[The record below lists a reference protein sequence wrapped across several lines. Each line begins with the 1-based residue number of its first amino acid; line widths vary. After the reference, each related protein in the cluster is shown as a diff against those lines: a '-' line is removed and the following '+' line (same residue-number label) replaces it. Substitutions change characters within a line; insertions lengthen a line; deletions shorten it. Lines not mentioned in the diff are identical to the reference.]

1 MNDWELLKDY
11 CRNGS
16 EEAFA
21 TLVNRHLDLVY
32 SAALRQVRSPEA
44 AQDVTQS
51 VFADLARSAHR
62 LKPDT
67 LLPAWLYEVT
77 RRTAIDLIRK
87 ESRRQSREQRG
98 LEMTDMNTG
107 SSDWTHIEPL
117 LDEAME
123 SLRPTDR
130 AAVVLRYFQNKSLRE
145 VGQSLGLSEDSAQ
158 KRVSRATER
167 LRHFL
172 SKRGITVGTSGLAL
186 ALTANAVQSAPTGLG
201 SLVCSASIISGVTFQ
216 QATTLGVTKAIAM
229 TTIQKCSI
237 GAVLAGVLGTG
248 IYQTQKATR
257 FQALSLEL
265 EQQQAPLTEEVR
277 QLRQAQEQARGKLEQ
292 AQQEIEQLRRETAE
306 LPKLRGQMARLQQ
319 DSVELA
325 KLKGAGS
332 ATNSDGS
339 EITAASWL
347 ARADQL
353 RQAFQRSPDKSIPEV
368 QLLTQQDWLDAAKDK
383 LETDEDY
390 RKAMGRVRN
399 AAEYGVVA
407 FDAHGNPA
415 SIEEKP
421 AAPKSPYAVTW
432 LYFYD
437 SRAVEIARLLK
448 PSARGELEITDLNRA
463 YLDRGSLG
471 VQLLGRGAAWL
482 DTGTPESLL
491 QAAQFVQTI
500 EERQGLKIACPEEIA
515 WRIGGI
521 DDAQLARLAEPLAKT
536 AYGRYLFE
544 LLAEGR
550 P

>member
-1 MNDWELLKDY
+1 MSACVVGGSSYWQTTIARLQLWERRTQHCFTPGVEGRPSSPRTAACAGGEVANNCVGFHHPAAIDSKTAMNDWELLKDY

-172 SKRGITVGTSGLAL
+172 SKRGITVGTSGLAVVL
-186 ALTANAVQSAPTGLG
+186 AANAVQSAPAGLG
-201 SLVCSASIISGVTFQ
+201 SLVCSASIISGAAIHT
-216 QATTLGVTKAIAM
+216 ATTLGVTKAIVM
-229 TTIQKCSI
+229 TSIQKLSI
-237 GAVLAGVLGTG
+237 GAVLAAVLGTG
-248 IYQTQKATR
+248 IYGSKGPRVFKPGAWIWSGNR
-257 FQALSLEL
+257 
-265 EQQQAPLTEEVR
+265 
-277 QLRQAQEQARGKLEQ
+277 
-292 AQQEIEQLRRETAE
+292 
-306 LPKLRGQMARLQQ
+306 LP
-319 DSVELA
+319 
-325 KLKGAGS
+325 
-332 ATNSDGS
+332 
-339 EITAASWL
+339 
-347 ARADQL
+347 
-353 RQAFQRSPDKSIPEV
+353 
-368 QLLTQQDWLDAAKDK
+368 
-383 LETDEDY
+383 
-390 RKAMGRVRN
+390 
-399 AAEYGVVA
+399 
-407 FDAHGNPA
+407 
-415 SIEEKP
+415 
-421 AAPKSPYAVTW
+421 
-432 LYFYD
+432 
-437 SRAVEIARLLK
+437 
-448 PSARGELEITDLNRA
+448 
-463 YLDRGSLG
+463 
-471 VQLLGRGAAWL
+471 
-482 DTGTPESLL
+482 
-491 QAAQFVQTI
+491 
-500 EERQGLKIACPEEIA
+500 
-515 WRIGGI
+515 
-521 DDAQLARLAEPLAKT
+521 
-536 AYGRYLFE
+536 
-544 LLAEGR
+544 
-550 P
+550 